1 MPEPTPIAPAALV
14 KPVVLVVDDEDDI
27 LESLTAVLEEFLPEA
42 RILAARSALVAQD
55 LMKRAPPDVV
65 VADFRM
71 PGMNGL
77 EFLSEIR
84 DSTNNV
90 TRIMM
95 TAYPAIGLVVRAVNE
110 ARIQGL
116 YIKPFDAMRMVE
128 AIRQALKERQ
138 AAAS

>member
-1 MPEPTPIAPAALV
+1 MSEPNPAATV
-14 KPVVLVVDDEDDI
+14 ANKPVVLVVDDEEDI

-42 RILAARSALVAQD
+42 KVLSARSALVAQD
-55 LMKRAPPDVV
+55 LMKKTPPDVV

-84 DSTNNV
+84 DSSNNI

-128 AIRQALKERQ
+128 AIRQALRERRLT
-138 AAAS
+138 AS

>member
-1 MPEPTPIAPAALV
+1 MSETHPVSSAANR
-14 KPVVLVVDDEDDI
+14 PVVLVVDDEEDI

-42 RILAARSALVAQD
+42 KILGARSALVAQD
-55 LMKRAPPDVV
+55 LMKKTPPDVV
-65 VADFRM
+65 IADFRM

-84 DSTNNV
+84 DSKSKI

-95 TAYPAIGLVVRAVNE
+95 TAYPAVGLVVRAVNE

-128 AIRQALKERQ
+128 AIRQALKERLLP
-138 AAAS
+138 AA

>member
-1 MPEPTPIAPAALV
+1 MPANQPPAAPTDN
-14 KPVVLVVDDEDDI
+14 KPVVLVVDDEEDI

-42 RILAARSALVAQD
+42 NVVGARSVLVAQD
-55 LMKRAPPDVV
+55 LMKKTPPDVV

-77 EFLSEIR
+77 DFLSEIR
-84 DSTNNV
+84 DSTNHV

-128 AIRQALKERQ
+128 AIRQALKERRI
-138 AAAS
+138 AA

>member
-1 MPEPTPIAPAALV
+1 MSETKPASSAGN
-14 KPVVLVVDDEDDI
+14 KPVVLVVDDEEDI

-42 RILAARSALVAQD
+42 KVLGARSALVAQD
-55 LMKRAPPDVV
+55 LMKKSPPDVV

-84 DSTNNV
+84 DSTNHI

-128 AIRQALKERQ
+128 AIRQALKERTLP
-138 AAAS
+138 AA

>member
-1 MPEPTPIAPAALV
+1 MSENPPTPPGSTARPI
-14 KPVVLVVDDEDDI
+14 VLVVDDEEDI

-42 RILAARSALVAQD
+42 QVLGARSALVAQD
-55 LMKRAPPDVV
+55 MMRRAPPDVI

-77 EFLSEIR
+77 EFLSEVR
-84 DSTNNV
+84 DSTSNIA
-90 TRIMM
+90 RIMM

-116 YIKPFDAMRMVE
+116 YVKPFDAMRMVE

-138 AAAS
+138 VAA

>member
-1 MPEPTPIAPAALV
+1 MPETNPSSPAHIA
-14 KPVVLVVDDEDDI
+14 KPVVLVVDDEADI

-42 RILAARSALVAQD
+42 TILGAHSALVAQD
-55 LMKRAPPDVV
+55 LMKKSPPDVV

-128 AIRQALKERQ
+128 AIRQALKERKV
-138 AAAS
+138 AAV